1 LRVAGGDGRGR
12 GRDRRSF
19 AISGNGEPDL
29 QLPPSFSSEN
39 PTRWQQA
46 NYKSQS
52 PHFLTPNARSTVRFC
67 NSGVLGW
74 DGSAFHSTCCRGLA
88 KEQQIRGRPRLRVD
102 VCRGRLMARRR
113 GTGER
118 STQRV
123 YKAFRGVAAG
133 PCFREFASNQ
143 SKIQS
148 HRPILGAA
156 RKGQPCQRPIWEDH
170 MRVSPA
176 LVAIL
181 LIGMT
186 IAAIAPFDV
195 AFAAANVRVAGCARG
210 PNSRAR
216 FDWRLLCRPCW
227 IAPRRSRNAL
237 AGAGRVG
244 SGHCCGCLR
253 RGHRWTAFQKHL
265 AGCLR
270 RSF

>member
-1 LRVAGGDGRGR
+1 MPCTRAAGKQQKPISTFSCS
-12 GRDRRSF
+12 RR
-19 AISGNGEPDL
+19 AINRPIS
-29 QLPPSFSSEN
+29 Q
-39 PTRWQQA
+39 RWCA
-46 NYKSQS
+46 GM
-52 PHFLTPNARSTVRFC
+52 RRFC
-67 NSGVLGW
+67 LSI
-74 DGSAFHSTCCRGLA
+74 GLLTRLDARAA
-88 KEQQIRGRPRLRVD
+88 KTSPAESS
-102 VCRGRLMARRR
+102 RRR
-113 GTGER
+113 MWRPEGTDASR
-118 STQRV
+118 ALRTCSP
-123 YKAFRGVAAG
+123 RGWF
-133 PCFREFASNQ
+133 PRCSCTE
-143 SKIQS
+143 
-148 HRPILGAA
+148 GAA
-156 RKGQPCQRPIWEDH
+156 ESIGRQLNPRFRVTGLFLALPKGRPCQRPIREDH
-170 MRVSPA
+170 MRVSPV